1 MGVLWKVKWKEGS
14 VHQSNMYVQTITWI
28 SVTLAARLCHSLN
41 EHPPLYK
48 GVTEKTTCL
57 EDQFHCVNQVRAST
71 MCMCLSKPLD
81 SDGNCDCSIC
91 NVDLET
97 CRQKEK
103 KLLDNIRKVYGQVN
117 GHYPLIATSTCIADQ
132 FHCFHRETRDCLP
145 KSRVCDGKCD
155 CNNCEDEPSR
165 CWKTEEYFIKDHFWT
180 FFFIAVVLS
189 IWCLVDKKKDI
200 SPSEDVEQS
209 QQPQN
214 NVTSASQQLP
224 SYYLHTLHRPQS
236 PLPVIEIQ
244 RRISGTTSNA
254 LATNS
259 SNESDQINLPPPAY
273 EDANLPPSYEEVV
286 QSHHNGSIRVQI
298 DEIGAEIKESQL

>member
-1 MGVLWKVKWKEGS
+1 M
-14 VHQSNMYVQTITWI
+14 ITWI
-28 SVTLAARLCHSLN
+28 CVTLAARLCHSLN

-48 GVTEKTTCL
+48 QVLSEEPTCL
-57 EDQFHCVNQVRAST
+57 EDQFHCVNSLGGST
-71 MCMCLSKPLD
+71 MCMCLHKSLD
-81 SDGNCDCSIC
+81 SGGNCDCSIC
-91 NVDLET
+91 KDELET

-103 KLLDNIRKVYGQVN
+103 TLLDEIRKVYGL
-117 GHYPLIATSTCIADQ
+117 HYSTITKSTCVADQ
-132 FHCFHRETRDCLP
+132 FHCFHRETRNCLP

-165 CWKTEEYFIKDHFWT
+165 CWKKEENLFKDHWKTEEYFIKDHFWT

-214 NVTSASQQLP
+214 NAISASQQLP
-224 SYYLHTLHRPQS
+224 SYYLHTLHRPES
-236 PLPVIEIQ
+236 PLPVMDIQ
-244 RRISGTTSNA
+244 RGVSGSTSNA

-259 SNESDQINLPPPAY
+259 SNESEQINLPPPY

-298 DEIGAEIKESQL
+298 DEIGAVIKESQL